1 MTAGSTG
8 IHDYRVFG
16 LKVRSEIE
24 LPELFTDESEARPDV
39 AIRIGEVGSAN
50 HEAGLHA
57 DSAGLV
63 LVVQDVGRF
72 RIAGGKSIVVEPAAD
87 VPERNVR
94 LFLLGSAFGALLHQR
109 GFLPLHANAVEID
122 GKAAAFMGASGSGKS
137 TLAAW
142 FHDRGFAILAD
153 DVCVVRLDAEGRPI
167 AYPGLPRLR
176 LSDDALEATGRRV
189 GQYPRSFLG
198 EDDFRKYDVSIRAN
212 AARSACE
219 LGAVFILAKGD
230 QVALE
235 ELSGIEAVQA
245 LFDNTYRGAFLDQV
259 NGHQAHWTAAVQ
271 LVRKVP
277 LFTLARTWNIDRL
290 DEQCELILET
300 VRETARLRS

>member
-1 MTAGSTG
+1 MTAGLTG
-8 IHDYRVFG
+8 VRDYRVFG

-24 LPELFTDESEARPDV
+24 LPELFTDESDAAPDI
-39 AIRIGEVGSAN
+39 AISIGDLRGAS
-50 HEAGLHA
+50 HEPGLHA
-57 DSAGLV
+57 DEAGLV
-63 LVVQDVGRF
+63 LVVPGVGRF
-72 RIAGGKSIVVEPAAD
+72 RIASGESIVVEPAAG

-109 GFLPLHANAVEID
+109 GFLPLHANAVEVD
-122 GKAAAFMGASGSGKS
+122 GKAAAFMGPSGSGKS
-137 TLAAW
+137 TLASW

-153 DVCVVRLDAEGRPI
+153 DVCVVRFDAEGRPI

-176 LSDDALEATGRRV
+176 LWDDALEATGRRV
-189 GQYPRSFLG
+189 GEYPRSFLG

-212 AARSACE
+212 AARSPRE

-235 ELSGIEAVQA
+235 RVSGIEAAQA
-245 LFDNTYRGAFLDQV
+245 IFDNTYRGAFLDQV
-259 NGHQAHWTAAVQ
+259 DGHHAHWTAAVE

-277 LFTLARTWNIDRL
+277 LFRLARAWNIERL
-290 DEQCELILET
+290 DEQCAFILEA
-300 VRETARLRS
+300 VRETANLRS